1 MRDLAQTRA
10 MPKIHPDVLRSGDD
24 ERIQAAKALLK
35 ALTVPEWG
43 TLNLSLHGRLTRA
56 TLESLA
62 TSGSIPE
69 VADFLQRVNNNPSAV
84 GSLEWHYFK
93 RRYQDEW
100 LIHSVA
106 GLQALLSN
114 VLSLPKSV
122 IYKPGERYHV
132 LSPDYRYLVVLDNK
146 GRRITVMEPT
156 AKKIQALGEIKWLV
170 QELLS

>member
-1 MRDLAQTRA
+1 M
-10 MPKIHPDVLRSGDD
+10 
-24 ERIQAAKALLK
+24 
-35 ALTVPEWG
+35 
-43 TLNLSLHGRLTRA
+43 
-56 TLESLA
+56 
-62 TSGSIPE
+62 
-69 VADFLQRVNNNPSAV
+69 

-146 GRRITVMEPT
+146 GTRITVMEPT